1 MPDDPTAEMDLAT
14 GALADADASRQQG
27 TERGVVSRLYYA
39 CFHAAQAVLYD
50 KGFNPE
56 SHDAVKQLFG
66 REVVLP
72 GDASRSDGGFLGD
85 MYDKRQQADYQQ
97 SPPTMNVDSLYART
111 EMFVADMAELIE
123 YESDDDFGE
132 T

>member
-1 MPDDPTAEMDLAT
+1 MPDDPATEMELAA
-14 GALADADASRQQG
+14 GALADAEASRQQG

-50 KGFNPE
+50 KGFGPK

-66 REVVLP
+66 REVVLV
-72 GDASRSDGGFLGD
+72 GDTSRSAGEFLSD
-85 MYDKRQQADYQQ
+85 MYDKRRQADYEQ
-97 SPPTMNVDSLYART
+97 SPPTVNVDALYART
-111 EMFVADMAELIE
+111 ETFVADMAELIE
-123 YESDDDFGE
+123 DELDDDSGE